1 MALSMSPVGPSPVDT
16 DTPVSA
22 ATLSALVTQSDDT
35 ASVDAQSPGA
45 LVLMTRLSRQVY
57 QAATEDI
64 LGMSLKQF
72 VLLNQLHEDTGVPQQ
87 QLAEYLCLGA
97 NILVLLL
104 NTTESAGWAERR
116 RDPADR
122 RRHLV
127 HRTPAGTAAV
137 ARAEEAMDSVEHSVL
152 GNLSPAERTVLRGL
166 LARALGD

>member
-1 MALSMSPVGPSPVDT
+1 MAPSPSPVDT
-16 DTPVSA
+16 DTQVSTVARTSPVTESDEA
-22 ATLSALVTQSDDT
+22 AAVPPL
-35 ASVDAQSPGA
+35 SPGA

-57 QAATEDI
+57 QTATEDI
-64 LGMSLKQF
+64 LGMGLKQF
-72 VLLNQLHEDTGVPQQ
+72 VVLNQLREDVGVPQQ
-87 QLAEYLCLGA
+87 QLAEYMCLGA
-97 NILVLLL
+97 NLLVLLL
-104 NTTESAGWAERR
+104 NSTESAGWVERR

-137 ARAEEAMDSVEHSVL
+137 AHAERAMDSVEHHVL